1 MSMITIRN
9 LQFQYDAAPEINA
22 LYGIDLEIRK
32 GECIVL
38 TGESGCGKTT
48 LTRCLNG
55 LIPNF
60 FEGTLTGEI
69 LYEGVPVNKLEQ
81 YELSRKIGTVF
92 QDSRSQ
98 FFAVNTTDEVAFGCE
113 NLAFPTE
120 RINQNVDAAFSRMNI
135 DVLRDR
141 SLFGLSS
148 GEKQRLAVASIY
160 AMDTDVIVL
169 DEPTANLDGET
180 IQNLR
185 ELLFTLKA
193 EGKTLIISEHRL
205 SWLGGIADRYVY
217 MRKGRIEKIW
227 GAAEAACLSPDV
239 LREYGLRSIQN
250 VLFPTR
256 KTPARSDAN
265 ELTCQNL
272 CIYYG
277 KQEIIHDLNFHF
289 TWGEEGR
296 IIGIVGANGSGKT
309 TFSKVLCGLMAPRT
323 GKIHLNGK
331 KMTHRELLKKTY
343 FVMQDADYQL
353 FTESV
358 THEMELAARKN
369 KQKNVRS
376 SKEETTNI
384 LDRFGLAEYSE
395 RHPLS
400 LSGGQKQRV
409 TIAASIAAK
418 SDILV
423 LDEPTSGLDGRNML
437 RLKNILRELK
447 KQGMLIFIVTHD
459 AEFLEGLTDELLTI
473 SNKEENMDKRE
484 KQQSPL
490 RGILQFASQRK
501 GLLRISVILSVLS
514 SAFGMVPYAAVA
526 VLLGKALDNALTIEW
541 AVSLT
546 LVALAGYFLKHFLYS
561 KSTLCSHKAA
571 YEIIQNI
578 RCAIMRKMSKMSM
591 GTIQEKSS
599 GEFKQLVIDDS
610 GSFVPTSVT
619 AGEFTI
625 FAKTGPAVI
634 KKAGVVV
641 EHTDFVGKY
650 PLTPGRTLSALELSL
665 IPKLPEWYIIP
676 PEVVDICKHAQ
687 KTTGRPMQMRNFL
700 LRGPAGTGKTMGAKA
715 IAAGL
720 GLPYMKYT
728 CSANTEIFDFT
739 GMIFP
744 ETDAVS
750 TGSPELDREREILKS
765 MGGISYANVA
775 KLMRFPDLDDMDYDP
790 AGVYQALTGVEN
802 LAATV
807 QDCMSVVLEKVTE
820 KVQALSKR
828 AETCQSS
835 GQNYTYVE
843 TDFVKALK
851 HGYLVE
857 VQEPSTIIQPGV
869 LVGLNSLLEQ
879 EGSITLPTGEIIRRH
894 PDTVVIVTTNVSYEG
909 CRQMNQSVV
918 DRMSLVKDIEL
929 PEPEVMVQRAMAV
942 TGCADEYLVSQMV
955 QVVNDMADYC
965 RKNSITD
972 GACGMRSLIDWV
984 ISAEISGD
992 PYLSA
997 KYTVIS
1003 KATADEE
1010 DREALITT
1018 ILDPMFAPKRK
1029 RTSA

>member
-1 MSMITIRN
+1 MSVSINN
-9 LQFQYDAAPEINA
+9 LFNYSRSLPVPFDTMTNKKVKVASMYGAKTESTLCGSVIKAVHAMCRCMNGTGEGAVGQIDTNKSVAEYKSSVGPDAYHLVVFDAASGSA
-22 LYGIDLEIRK
+22 LASVYDKNTE
-32 GECIVL
+32 
-38 TGESGCGKTT
+38 
-48 LTRCLNG
+48 
-55 LIPNF
+55 LI
-60 FEGTLTGEI
+60 
-69 LYEGVPVNKLEQ
+69 EQ
-81 YELSRKIGTVF
+81 YVAHP
-92 QDSRSQ
+92 SQ
-98 FFAVNTTDEVAFGCE
+98 RDGAAIFFA
-113 NLAFPTE
+113 
-120 RINQNVDAAFSRMNI
+120 
-135 DVLRDR
+135 
-141 SLFGLSS
+141 
-148 GEKQRLAVASIY
+148 
-160 AMDTDVIVL
+160 
-169 DEPTANLDGET
+169 
-180 IQNLR
+180 
-185 ELLFTLKA
+185 
-193 EGKTLIISEHRL
+193 
-205 SWLGGIADRYVY
+205 
-217 MRKGRIEKIW
+217 
-227 GAAEAACLSPDV
+227 
-239 LREYGLRSIQN
+239 
-250 VLFPTR
+250 
-256 KTPARSDAN
+256 
-265 ELTCQNL
+265 
-272 CIYYG
+272 
-277 KQEIIHDLNFHF
+277 
-289 TWGEEGR
+289 
-296 IIGIVGANGSGKT
+296 
-309 TFSKVLCGLMAPRT
+309 LMPF
-323 GKIHLNGK
+323 L
-331 KMTHRELLKKTY
+331 M
-343 FVMQDADYQL
+343 
-353 FTESV
+353 S
-358 THEMELAARKN
+358 
-369 KQKNVRS
+369 
-376 SKEETTNI
+376 
-384 LDRFGLAEYSE
+384 
-395 RHPLS
+395 
-400 LSGGQKQRV
+400 
-409 TIAASIAAK
+409 
-418 SDILV
+418 
-423 LDEPTSGLDGRNML
+423 
-437 RLKNILRELK
+437 
-447 KQGMLIFIVTHD
+447 D
-459 AEFLEGLTDELLTI
+459 AEFDETFQEYYDQFI
-473 SNKEENMDKRE
+473 AGYPDMAKATESMA
-484 KQQSPL
+484 
-490 RGILQFASQRK
+490 ILC
-501 GLLRISVILSVLS
+501 
-514 SAFGMVPYAAVA
+514 
-526 VLLGKALDNALTIEW
+526 DNAYRRIKDDTCPAHINITVDKSGNLMR
-541 AVSLT
+541 VSQ
-546 LVALAGYFLKHFLYS
+546 G
-561 KSTLCSHKAA
+561 
-571 YEIIQNI
+571 
-578 RCAIMRKMSKMSM
+578 
-591 GTIQEKSS
+591 
-599 GEFKQLVIDDS
+599 QLDS

-619 AGEFTI
+619 AVEFTI

-750 TGSPELDREREILKS
+750 TGSSELDRERKILKS

-775 KLMRFPDLDDMDYDP
+775 KLLRLPDLDDMDYDP

-828 AETCQSS
+828 AEDRQSS

-909 CRQMNQSVV
+909 CRSMNQSVV

>member
-1 MSMITIRN
+1 MSVSINN
-9 LQFQYDAAPEINA
+9 LFNYSRSLPVPFDTMTNKKVKVASM
-22 LYGIDLEIRK
+22 YGAKTESTLCGSVIKAVHAMCRCMN
-32 GECIVL
+32 G
-38 TGESGCGKTT
+38 TGEGAVGQIDTNKSVAEYKSSVGPDAYHLVVFDTASGSALASVYDKNTE
-48 LTRCLNG
+48 
-55 LIPNF
+55 LI
-60 FEGTLTGEI
+60 
-69 LYEGVPVNKLEQ
+69 EQ
-81 YELSRKIGTVF
+81 YVAHP
-92 QDSRSQ
+92 SQ
-98 FFAVNTTDEVAFGCE
+98 RDGAAIFFA
-113 NLAFPTE
+113 
-120 RINQNVDAAFSRMNI
+120 
-135 DVLRDR
+135 
-141 SLFGLSS
+141 
-148 GEKQRLAVASIY
+148 
-160 AMDTDVIVL
+160 
-169 DEPTANLDGET
+169 
-180 IQNLR
+180 
-185 ELLFTLKA
+185 
-193 EGKTLIISEHRL
+193 
-205 SWLGGIADRYVY
+205 
-217 MRKGRIEKIW
+217 
-227 GAAEAACLSPDV
+227 
-239 LREYGLRSIQN
+239 
-250 VLFPTR
+250 
-256 KTPARSDAN
+256 
-265 ELTCQNL
+265 
-272 CIYYG
+272 
-277 KQEIIHDLNFHF
+277 
-289 TWGEEGR
+289 
-296 IIGIVGANGSGKT
+296 
-309 TFSKVLCGLMAPRT
+309 LMPF
-323 GKIHLNGK
+323 L
-331 KMTHRELLKKTY
+331 M
-343 FVMQDADYQL
+343 
-353 FTESV
+353 S
-358 THEMELAARKN
+358 
-369 KQKNVRS
+369 
-376 SKEETTNI
+376 
-384 LDRFGLAEYSE
+384 
-395 RHPLS
+395 
-400 LSGGQKQRV
+400 
-409 TIAASIAAK
+409 
-418 SDILV
+418 
-423 LDEPTSGLDGRNML
+423 
-437 RLKNILRELK
+437 
-447 KQGMLIFIVTHD
+447 D
-459 AEFLEGLTDELLTI
+459 AEFDETFQEYYDQFI
-473 SNKEENMDKRE
+473 AGYPDMAKATESMA
-484 KQQSPL
+484 
-490 RGILQFASQRK
+490 ILC
-501 GLLRISVILSVLS
+501 
-514 SAFGMVPYAAVA
+514 
-526 VLLGKALDNALTIEW
+526 DNAYRRIKDDTCPAHINITVDKSGNLMR
-541 AVSLT
+541 VSQ
-546 LVALAGYFLKHFLYS
+546 G
-561 KSTLCSHKAA
+561 
-571 YEIIQNI
+571 
-578 RCAIMRKMSKMSM
+578 
-591 GTIQEKSS
+591 
-599 GEFKQLVIDDS
+599 QLDS

-750 TGSPELDREREILKS
+750 TGSSELDREREILKS

-775 KLMRFPDLDDMDYDP
+775 KLLRLPDLDDMDYDP

-828 AETCQSS
+828 AENRQSS

-843 TDFVKALK
+843 TDFVKAVK

>member
-1 MSMITIRN
+1 MSVSINN
-9 LQFQYDAAPEINA
+9 LFNYSRSLPVPFDTMTNKKVKVASMYGAKTESTLCGSVIKAVHAMCRCMNGTGEGAVGQIDTNKSVAEYKSSVGPDAYHLVVFDAASGSA
-22 LYGIDLEIRK
+22 LASVYDKNTELIEQYVAHPSQRDGAAIFFA
-32 GECIVL
+32 
-38 TGESGCGKTT
+38 
-48 LTRCLNG
+48 
-55 LIPNF
+55 LIPF
-60 FEGTLTGEI
+60 
-69 LYEGVPVNKLEQ
+69 
-81 YELSRKIGTVF
+81 
-92 QDSRSQ
+92 
-98 FFAVNTTDEVAFGCE
+98 
-113 NLAFPTE
+113 
-120 RINQNVDAAFSRMNI
+120 
-135 DVLRDR
+135 
-141 SLFGLSS
+141 
-148 GEKQRLAVASIY
+148 
-160 AMDTDVIVL
+160 
-169 DEPTANLDGET
+169 
-180 IQNLR
+180 
-185 ELLFTLKA
+185 
-193 EGKTLIISEHRL
+193 
-205 SWLGGIADRYVY
+205 
-217 MRKGRIEKIW
+217 
-227 GAAEAACLSPDV
+227 
-239 LREYGLRSIQN
+239 
-250 VLFPTR
+250 
-256 KTPARSDAN
+256 
-265 ELTCQNL
+265 
-272 CIYYG
+272 
-277 KQEIIHDLNFHF
+277 
-289 TWGEEGR
+289 
-296 IIGIVGANGSGKT
+296 
-309 TFSKVLCGLMAPRT
+309 LM
-323 GKIHLNGK
+323 
-331 KMTHRELLKKTY
+331 
-343 FVMQDADYQL
+343 
-353 FTESV
+353 S
-358 THEMELAARKN
+358 
-369 KQKNVRS
+369 
-376 SKEETTNI
+376 
-384 LDRFGLAEYSE
+384 
-395 RHPLS
+395 
-400 LSGGQKQRV
+400 
-409 TIAASIAAK
+409 
-418 SDILV
+418 
-423 LDEPTSGLDGRNML
+423 
-437 RLKNILRELK
+437 
-447 KQGMLIFIVTHD
+447 D
-459 AEFLEGLTDELLTI
+459 AEFDETFQEYYDQFI
-473 SNKEENMDKRE
+473 AGYPDMAKATESMA
-484 KQQSPL
+484 
-490 RGILQFASQRK
+490 ILC
-501 GLLRISVILSVLS
+501 
-514 SAFGMVPYAAVA
+514 
-526 VLLGKALDNALTIEW
+526 DNAYRRIKDDTCPAHINITVDKSGNLMR
-541 AVSLT
+541 VSQ
-546 LVALAGYFLKHFLYS
+546 G
-561 KSTLCSHKAA
+561 
-571 YEIIQNI
+571 
-578 RCAIMRKMSKMSM
+578 
-591 GTIQEKSS
+591 
-599 GEFKQLVIDDS
+599 QLDS

-775 KLMRFPDLDDMDYDP
+775 KLMRLPDLDDMDYDP

-828 AETCQSS
+828 AENRQSS

>member
-1 MSMITIRN
+1 MSVSINN
-9 LQFQYDAAPEINA
+9 LFNYSRSLPVPFDTMTNKKVKVASMYGAKTESTLCGSVIKAVHAMCRCMNGTGEGAVGQIDTNKSVAEYKSSVGPDAYHLVVFDAASGSA
-22 LYGIDLEIRK
+22 LASVYDKNTE
-32 GECIVL
+32 
-38 TGESGCGKTT
+38 
-48 LTRCLNG
+48 
-55 LIPNF
+55 LI
-60 FEGTLTGEI
+60 
-69 LYEGVPVNKLEQ
+69 EQ
-81 YELSRKIGTVF
+81 YVAHP
-92 QDSRSQ
+92 SQ
-98 FFAVNTTDEVAFGCE
+98 RDGAAIFFA
-113 NLAFPTE
+113 
-120 RINQNVDAAFSRMNI
+120 
-135 DVLRDR
+135 
-141 SLFGLSS
+141 
-148 GEKQRLAVASIY
+148 
-160 AMDTDVIVL
+160 
-169 DEPTANLDGET
+169 
-180 IQNLR
+180 
-185 ELLFTLKA
+185 
-193 EGKTLIISEHRL
+193 
-205 SWLGGIADRYVY
+205 
-217 MRKGRIEKIW
+217 
-227 GAAEAACLSPDV
+227 
-239 LREYGLRSIQN
+239 
-250 VLFPTR
+250 
-256 KTPARSDAN
+256 
-265 ELTCQNL
+265 
-272 CIYYG
+272 
-277 KQEIIHDLNFHF
+277 
-289 TWGEEGR
+289 
-296 IIGIVGANGSGKT
+296 
-309 TFSKVLCGLMAPRT
+309 LMPF
-323 GKIHLNGK
+323 L
-331 KMTHRELLKKTY
+331 M
-343 FVMQDADYQL
+343 
-353 FTESV
+353 S
-358 THEMELAARKN
+358 
-369 KQKNVRS
+369 
-376 SKEETTNI
+376 
-384 LDRFGLAEYSE
+384 
-395 RHPLS
+395 
-400 LSGGQKQRV
+400 
-409 TIAASIAAK
+409 
-418 SDILV
+418 
-423 LDEPTSGLDGRNML
+423 
-437 RLKNILRELK
+437 
-447 KQGMLIFIVTHD
+447 D
-459 AEFLEGLTDELLTI
+459 AEFDETFQEYYDQFI
-473 SNKEENMDKRE
+473 AGYPDMAKATESMA
-484 KQQSPL
+484 
-490 RGILQFASQRK
+490 ILC
-501 GLLRISVILSVLS
+501 
-514 SAFGMVPYAAVA
+514 
-526 VLLGKALDNALTIEW
+526 DNAYRRIKDDTCPAHINITVDKSGNLMR
-541 AVSLT
+541 VSQ
-546 LVALAGYFLKHFLYS
+546 G
-561 KSTLCSHKAA
+561 
-571 YEIIQNI
+571 
-578 RCAIMRKMSKMSM
+578 
-591 GTIQEKSS
+591 
-599 GEFKQLVIDDS
+599 QLDS

-687 KTTGRPMQMRNFL
+687 KITGRPMQMRNFL

-750 TGSPELDREREILKS
+750 TGSSELDREREILKS

-775 KLMRFPDLDDMDYDP
+775 KLLRLPDLDDMDYDP

-828 AETCQSS
+828 TENRQSS

-909 CRQMNQSVV
+909 CRSMNQSVV

>member
-1 MSMITIRN
+1 MSVSINN
-9 LQFQYDAAPEINA
+9 LFNYSRSLPVPFDTMTNKKVKVASMYGAKTESTLCGSVIKAVHAMCRCMNGTGEGAVGQIDTNKSVAEYKSSVGPDAYHLVVFDAASGSA
-22 LYGIDLEIRK
+22 LASVYDKNTE
-32 GECIVL
+32 
-38 TGESGCGKTT
+38 
-48 LTRCLNG
+48 
-55 LIPNF
+55 LI
-60 FEGTLTGEI
+60 
-69 LYEGVPVNKLEQ
+69 EQ
-81 YELSRKIGTVF
+81 YVAHP
-92 QDSRSQ
+92 SQ
-98 FFAVNTTDEVAFGCE
+98 RDGAAIFFA
-113 NLAFPTE
+113 
-120 RINQNVDAAFSRMNI
+120 
-135 DVLRDR
+135 
-141 SLFGLSS
+141 
-148 GEKQRLAVASIY
+148 
-160 AMDTDVIVL
+160 
-169 DEPTANLDGET
+169 
-180 IQNLR
+180 
-185 ELLFTLKA
+185 
-193 EGKTLIISEHRL
+193 
-205 SWLGGIADRYVY
+205 
-217 MRKGRIEKIW
+217 
-227 GAAEAACLSPDV
+227 
-239 LREYGLRSIQN
+239 
-250 VLFPTR
+250 
-256 KTPARSDAN
+256 
-265 ELTCQNL
+265 
-272 CIYYG
+272 
-277 KQEIIHDLNFHF
+277 
-289 TWGEEGR
+289 
-296 IIGIVGANGSGKT
+296 
-309 TFSKVLCGLMAPRT
+309 LMPF
-323 GKIHLNGK
+323 L
-331 KMTHRELLKKTY
+331 M
-343 FVMQDADYQL
+343 
-353 FTESV
+353 S
-358 THEMELAARKN
+358 
-369 KQKNVRS
+369 
-376 SKEETTNI
+376 
-384 LDRFGLAEYSE
+384 
-395 RHPLS
+395 
-400 LSGGQKQRV
+400 
-409 TIAASIAAK
+409 
-418 SDILV
+418 
-423 LDEPTSGLDGRNML
+423 
-437 RLKNILRELK
+437 
-447 KQGMLIFIVTHD
+447 D
-459 AEFLEGLTDELLTI
+459 AEFDETFQEYYDQFI
-473 SNKEENMDKRE
+473 AGYPDMAKATESMA
-484 KQQSPL
+484 
-490 RGILQFASQRK
+490 ILC
-501 GLLRISVILSVLS
+501 
-514 SAFGMVPYAAVA
+514 
-526 VLLGKALDNALTIEW
+526 DNAYRRIKDDTCPAHINITVDKSGNLMR
-541 AVSLT
+541 VSQ
-546 LVALAGYFLKHFLYS
+546 G
-561 KSTLCSHKAA
+561 
-571 YEIIQNI
+571 
-578 RCAIMRKMSKMSM
+578 
-591 GTIQEKSS
+591 
-599 GEFKQLVIDDS
+599 QLDS

-641 EHTDFVGKY
+641 EHADFVGKY

-750 TGSPELDREREILKS
+750 TGSSELDREREILKS

-775 KLMRFPDLDDMDYDP
+775 KLMRLPDLDDMDYDP

-807 QDCMSVVLEKVTE
+807 QDCLSVVLEKVTE

-828 AETCQSS
+828 AENRQSS

-909 CRQMNQSVV
+909 CRSMNQSVV

-1029 RTSA
+1029 RTTA

>member
-1 MSMITIRN
+1 MSVSINN
-9 LQFQYDAAPEINA
+9 LFNY
-22 LYGIDLEIRK
+22 
-32 GECIVL
+32 
-38 TGESGCGKTT
+38 
-48 LTRCLNG
+48 
-55 LIPNF
+55 
-60 FEGTLTGEI
+60 
-69 LYEGVPVNKLEQ
+69 
-81 YELSRKIGTVF
+81 
-92 QDSRSQ
+92 SRSLPVP
-98 FFAVNTTDEVAFGCE
+98 FDTMTNKKV
-113 NLAFPTE
+113 
-120 RINQNVDAAFSRMNI
+120 
-135 DVLRDR
+135 
-141 SLFGLSS
+141 
-148 GEKQRLAVASIY
+148 KVASMY
-160 AMDTDVIVL
+160 GA
-169 DEPTANLDGET
+169 
-180 IQNLR
+180 
-185 ELLFTLKA
+185 
-193 EGKTLIISEHRL
+193 KTE
-205 SWLGGIADRYVY
+205 
-217 MRKGRIEKIW
+217 
-227 GAAEAACLSPDV
+227 
-239 LREYGLRSIQN
+239 
-250 VLFPTR
+250 
-256 KTPARSDAN
+256 
-265 ELTCQNL
+265 
-272 CIYYG
+272 
-277 KQEIIHDLNFHF
+277 
-289 TWGEEGR
+289 
-296 IIGIVGANGSGKT
+296 
-309 TFSKVLCGLMAPRT
+309 
-323 GKIHLNGK
+323 
-331 KMTHRELLKKTY
+331 
-343 FVMQDADYQL
+343 
-353 FTESV
+353 
-358 THEMELAARKN
+358 
-369 KQKNVRS
+369 
-376 SKEETTNI
+376 
-384 LDRFGLAEYSE
+384 
-395 RHPLS
+395 
-400 LSGGQKQRV
+400 
-409 TIAASIAAK
+409 
-418 SDILV
+418 
-423 LDEPTSGLDGRNML
+423 
-437 RLKNILRELK
+437 
-447 KQGMLIFIVTHD
+447 
-459 AEFLEGLTDELLTI
+459 
-473 SNKEENMDKRE
+473 
-484 KQQSPL
+484 
-490 RGILQFASQRK
+490 
-501 GLLRISVILSVLS
+501 
-514 SAFGMVPYAAVA
+514 
-526 VLLGKALDNALTIEW
+526 
-541 AVSLT
+541 
-546 LVALAGYFLKHFLYS
+546 
-561 KSTLCSHKAA
+561 STLCGSVIKAVHA
-571 YEIIQNI
+571 MC
-578 RCAIMRKMSKMSM
+578 RCMN
-591 GTIQEKSS
+591 GTGEGAVGQIDTNKSVAEYKSS
-599 GEFKQLVIDDS
+599 VGLDAYHLVVFDAASGSALASVYDKNTELIEQYVAHPSQRDGAAIFFALMPFLMSDVEFDETFQEYYDQFIAGYPDMAKATESMAILCDNAYRRIKDDTCPAHINITVDKSGNLMRVSQGQLDS

-750 TGSPELDREREILKS
+750 TGCSELDREREILKS

-775 KLMRFPDLDDMDYDP
+775 KLMRLPDLDDMDYDP

-828 AETCQSS
+828 AENRQSS

-909 CRQMNQSVV
+909 CRSMNQSVV

-984 ISAEISGD
+984 ISAEISSD

>member
-1 MSMITIRN
+1 MSVSINN
-9 LQFQYDAAPEINA
+9 LFNYSRSLPVPFDTMTNKKVKVASMYGAKTESTLCGSVIKAVHAMCRCMNGTGEGAVGQIDTNKSVAEYKSSVGPDAYHLVVFDAASGSA
-22 LYGIDLEIRK
+22 LASVYDKNTE
-32 GECIVL
+32 
-38 TGESGCGKTT
+38 
-48 LTRCLNG
+48 
-55 LIPNF
+55 LI
-60 FEGTLTGEI
+60 
-69 LYEGVPVNKLEQ
+69 EQ
-81 YELSRKIGTVF
+81 YVAHP
-92 QDSRSQ
+92 SQ
-98 FFAVNTTDEVAFGCE
+98 RDGAAIFFA
-113 NLAFPTE
+113 
-120 RINQNVDAAFSRMNI
+120 
-135 DVLRDR
+135 
-141 SLFGLSS
+141 
-148 GEKQRLAVASIY
+148 
-160 AMDTDVIVL
+160 
-169 DEPTANLDGET
+169 
-180 IQNLR
+180 
-185 ELLFTLKA
+185 
-193 EGKTLIISEHRL
+193 
-205 SWLGGIADRYVY
+205 
-217 MRKGRIEKIW
+217 
-227 GAAEAACLSPDV
+227 
-239 LREYGLRSIQN
+239 
-250 VLFPTR
+250 
-256 KTPARSDAN
+256 
-265 ELTCQNL
+265 
-272 CIYYG
+272 
-277 KQEIIHDLNFHF
+277 
-289 TWGEEGR
+289 
-296 IIGIVGANGSGKT
+296 
-309 TFSKVLCGLMAPRT
+309 LMPF
-323 GKIHLNGK
+323 L
-331 KMTHRELLKKTY
+331 M
-343 FVMQDADYQL
+343 
-353 FTESV
+353 S
-358 THEMELAARKN
+358 
-369 KQKNVRS
+369 
-376 SKEETTNI
+376 
-384 LDRFGLAEYSE
+384 
-395 RHPLS
+395 
-400 LSGGQKQRV
+400 
-409 TIAASIAAK
+409 
-418 SDILV
+418 
-423 LDEPTSGLDGRNML
+423 
-437 RLKNILRELK
+437 
-447 KQGMLIFIVTHD
+447 D
-459 AEFLEGLTDELLTI
+459 AEFDETFQEYYDQFI
-473 SNKEENMDKRE
+473 AGYPDMAKATESMA
-484 KQQSPL
+484 
-490 RGILQFASQRK
+490 ILC
-501 GLLRISVILSVLS
+501 
-514 SAFGMVPYAAVA
+514 
-526 VLLGKALDNALTIEW
+526 DNAYRRIKDDTCPAHINITVDKSGNLMR
-541 AVSLT
+541 VSQ
-546 LVALAGYFLKHFLYS
+546 G
-561 KSTLCSHKAA
+561 
-571 YEIIQNI
+571 
-578 RCAIMRKMSKMSM
+578 
-591 GTIQEKSS
+591 
-599 GEFKQLVIDDS
+599 QLDS

-775 KLMRFPDLDDMDYDP
+775 KLLRLPDLDDMDYDP

-828 AETCQSS
+828 AENHQSS

>member
-1 MSMITIRN
+1 MSVSINN
-9 LQFQYDAAPEINA
+9 LFNY
-22 LYGIDLEIRK
+22 
-32 GECIVL
+32 
-38 TGESGCGKTT
+38 
-48 LTRCLNG
+48 
-55 LIPNF
+55 
-60 FEGTLTGEI
+60 
-69 LYEGVPVNKLEQ
+69 
-81 YELSRKIGTVF
+81 
-92 QDSRSQ
+92 SRSLPVP
-98 FFAVNTTDEVAFGCE
+98 FDTMTNKKV
-113 NLAFPTE
+113 
-120 RINQNVDAAFSRMNI
+120 
-135 DVLRDR
+135 
-141 SLFGLSS
+141 
-148 GEKQRLAVASIY
+148 KVASMY
-160 AMDTDVIVL
+160 GA
-169 DEPTANLDGET
+169 
-180 IQNLR
+180 
-185 ELLFTLKA
+185 
-193 EGKTLIISEHRL
+193 KTE
-205 SWLGGIADRYVY
+205 
-217 MRKGRIEKIW
+217 
-227 GAAEAACLSPDV
+227 
-239 LREYGLRSIQN
+239 
-250 VLFPTR
+250 
-256 KTPARSDAN
+256 
-265 ELTCQNL
+265 
-272 CIYYG
+272 
-277 KQEIIHDLNFHF
+277 
-289 TWGEEGR
+289 
-296 IIGIVGANGSGKT
+296 
-309 TFSKVLCGLMAPRT
+309 
-323 GKIHLNGK
+323 
-331 KMTHRELLKKTY
+331 
-343 FVMQDADYQL
+343 
-353 FTESV
+353 
-358 THEMELAARKN
+358 
-369 KQKNVRS
+369 
-376 SKEETTNI
+376 
-384 LDRFGLAEYSE
+384 
-395 RHPLS
+395 
-400 LSGGQKQRV
+400 
-409 TIAASIAAK
+409 
-418 SDILV
+418 
-423 LDEPTSGLDGRNML
+423 
-437 RLKNILRELK
+437 
-447 KQGMLIFIVTHD
+447 
-459 AEFLEGLTDELLTI
+459 
-473 SNKEENMDKRE
+473 
-484 KQQSPL
+484 
-490 RGILQFASQRK
+490 
-501 GLLRISVILSVLS
+501 
-514 SAFGMVPYAAVA
+514 
-526 VLLGKALDNALTIEW
+526 
-541 AVSLT
+541 
-546 LVALAGYFLKHFLYS
+546 
-561 KSTLCSHKAA
+561 STLCGSVIKAVHA
-571 YEIIQNI
+571 MC
-578 RCAIMRKMSKMSM
+578 RCMN
-591 GTIQEKSS
+591 GTGEGAVGQIDTNKSVAEYKSS
-599 GEFKQLVIDDS
+599 VGPDAYHLVVFDAASGSALASVYDKNTELIEQYVAHPSQRDGAAIFFALMPFLMSDVEFDETFQEYYDQFIAGYPDMAKATESMAILCDNAYRRIKDDTCPAHINITVDKSGNLMRVSQGQLDS

-750 TGSPELDREREILKS
+750 TGSSELDREREILKS

-775 KLMRFPDLDDMDYDP
+775 KLMRLPDLDDMDYDP

-828 AETCQSS
+828 AENRQSS

-942 TGCADEYLVSQMV
+942 TGCADECLVSQMV

>member
-1 MSMITIRN
+1 MSVSINN
-9 LQFQYDAAPEINA
+9 LFNYSRSLPVPFDTMTNKKVKVASMYGAKTESTLCGSVIKAVHAMCRCMNGTGEGAVGQIDTNKSVAEYKSSVGPDAYHLVVFDAASGSA
-22 LYGIDLEIRK
+22 LASVYDKNTE
-32 GECIVL
+32 
-38 TGESGCGKTT
+38 
-48 LTRCLNG
+48 
-55 LIPNF
+55 LI
-60 FEGTLTGEI
+60 
-69 LYEGVPVNKLEQ
+69 EQ
-81 YELSRKIGTVF
+81 YVAHP
-92 QDSRSQ
+92 SQ
-98 FFAVNTTDEVAFGCE
+98 RDGAAIFFA
-113 NLAFPTE
+113 
-120 RINQNVDAAFSRMNI
+120 
-135 DVLRDR
+135 
-141 SLFGLSS
+141 
-148 GEKQRLAVASIY
+148 
-160 AMDTDVIVL
+160 
-169 DEPTANLDGET
+169 
-180 IQNLR
+180 
-185 ELLFTLKA
+185 
-193 EGKTLIISEHRL
+193 
-205 SWLGGIADRYVY
+205 
-217 MRKGRIEKIW
+217 
-227 GAAEAACLSPDV
+227 
-239 LREYGLRSIQN
+239 
-250 VLFPTR
+250 
-256 KTPARSDAN
+256 
-265 ELTCQNL
+265 
-272 CIYYG
+272 
-277 KQEIIHDLNFHF
+277 
-289 TWGEEGR
+289 
-296 IIGIVGANGSGKT
+296 
-309 TFSKVLCGLMAPRT
+309 LMPF
-323 GKIHLNGK
+323 L
-331 KMTHRELLKKTY
+331 M
-343 FVMQDADYQL
+343 
-353 FTESV
+353 S
-358 THEMELAARKN
+358 
-369 KQKNVRS
+369 
-376 SKEETTNI
+376 
-384 LDRFGLAEYSE
+384 
-395 RHPLS
+395 
-400 LSGGQKQRV
+400 
-409 TIAASIAAK
+409 
-418 SDILV
+418 
-423 LDEPTSGLDGRNML
+423 
-437 RLKNILRELK
+437 
-447 KQGMLIFIVTHD
+447 D
-459 AEFLEGLTDELLTI
+459 AEFDETFQEYYDQFI
-473 SNKEENMDKRE
+473 AGYPDMAKATESMA
-484 KQQSPL
+484 
-490 RGILQFASQRK
+490 ILC
-501 GLLRISVILSVLS
+501 
-514 SAFGMVPYAAVA
+514 
-526 VLLGKALDNALTIEW
+526 DNAYRRIKDDTCPAHINITVDKSGNLMR
-541 AVSLT
+541 VSQ
-546 LVALAGYFLKHFLYS
+546 G
-561 KSTLCSHKAA
+561 
-571 YEIIQNI
+571 
-578 RCAIMRKMSKMSM
+578 
-591 GTIQEKSS
+591 
-599 GEFKQLVIDDS
+599 QLDS

-750 TGSPELDREREILKS
+750 TGSSELDREREILKS

-775 KLMRFPDLDDMDYDP
+775 KLLRLPDLDDMDYDP

-828 AETCQSS
+828 AENRQSS

-857 VQEPSTIIQPGV
+857 IQEPSTIIQPGV

-909 CRQMNQSVV
+909 CRSMNQSVV

>member
-1 MSMITIRN
+1 MSVSINN
-9 LQFQYDAAPEINA
+9 LFNYSRSLPVPFDTMTNKKVKVASMYGAKTESTLCGSVIKAVHAMCRCMNGTGEGAVGQIDANKSVAEYKSSVGPDAYHLVVFDAASGSA
-22 LYGIDLEIRK
+22 LASVYDKNTE
-32 GECIVL
+32 
-38 TGESGCGKTT
+38 
-48 LTRCLNG
+48 
-55 LIPNF
+55 LI
-60 FEGTLTGEI
+60 
-69 LYEGVPVNKLEQ
+69 EQ
-81 YELSRKIGTVF
+81 YVAHP
-92 QDSRSQ
+92 SQ
-98 FFAVNTTDEVAFGCE
+98 RDGAAIFFA
-113 NLAFPTE
+113 
-120 RINQNVDAAFSRMNI
+120 
-135 DVLRDR
+135 
-141 SLFGLSS
+141 
-148 GEKQRLAVASIY
+148 
-160 AMDTDVIVL
+160 
-169 DEPTANLDGET
+169 
-180 IQNLR
+180 
-185 ELLFTLKA
+185 
-193 EGKTLIISEHRL
+193 
-205 SWLGGIADRYVY
+205 
-217 MRKGRIEKIW
+217 
-227 GAAEAACLSPDV
+227 
-239 LREYGLRSIQN
+239 
-250 VLFPTR
+250 
-256 KTPARSDAN
+256 
-265 ELTCQNL
+265 
-272 CIYYG
+272 
-277 KQEIIHDLNFHF
+277 
-289 TWGEEGR
+289 
-296 IIGIVGANGSGKT
+296 
-309 TFSKVLCGLMAPRT
+309 LMPF
-323 GKIHLNGK
+323 L
-331 KMTHRELLKKTY
+331 M
-343 FVMQDADYQL
+343 
-353 FTESV
+353 S
-358 THEMELAARKN
+358 
-369 KQKNVRS
+369 
-376 SKEETTNI
+376 
-384 LDRFGLAEYSE
+384 
-395 RHPLS
+395 
-400 LSGGQKQRV
+400 
-409 TIAASIAAK
+409 
-418 SDILV
+418 
-423 LDEPTSGLDGRNML
+423 
-437 RLKNILRELK
+437 
-447 KQGMLIFIVTHD
+447 D
-459 AEFLEGLTDELLTI
+459 AEFDETFQEYYDQFI
-473 SNKEENMDKRE
+473 AGYPDMAKATESMA
-484 KQQSPL
+484 
-490 RGILQFASQRK
+490 ILC
-501 GLLRISVILSVLS
+501 
-514 SAFGMVPYAAVA
+514 
-526 VLLGKALDNALTIEW
+526 DNAYRRIKDDTCPAHINITVDKSGNLMR
-541 AVSLT
+541 VSQ
-546 LVALAGYFLKHFLYS
+546 G
-561 KSTLCSHKAA
+561 
-571 YEIIQNI
+571 
-578 RCAIMRKMSKMSM
+578 
-591 GTIQEKSS
+591 
-599 GEFKQLVIDDS
+599 QLDS

-750 TGSPELDREREILKS
+750 TGSSELDREREILKS

-775 KLMRFPDLDDMDYDP
+775 KLMRLPDLDDMDYDP

-828 AETCQSS
+828 AENRQSS

-843 TDFVKALK
+843 TDFVKALR

>member
-1 MSMITIRN
+1 MSVSINN
-9 LQFQYDAAPEINA
+9 LFNYSRSLPVPFDTMTNKKVKVASMYGAKTESTLCGSVIKAVHAMCRCMNGTGEGAVGQIDTNKSVAEYKSSVGPDAYHLVVFDAASGSA
-22 LYGIDLEIRK
+22 LASVYDKNTE
-32 GECIVL
+32 
-38 TGESGCGKTT
+38 
-48 LTRCLNG
+48 
-55 LIPNF
+55 LI
-60 FEGTLTGEI
+60 
-69 LYEGVPVNKLEQ
+69 EQ
-81 YELSRKIGTVF
+81 YVAHP
-92 QDSRSQ
+92 SQ
-98 FFAVNTTDEVAFGCE
+98 RDGAAIFFA
-113 NLAFPTE
+113 
-120 RINQNVDAAFSRMNI
+120 
-135 DVLRDR
+135 
-141 SLFGLSS
+141 
-148 GEKQRLAVASIY
+148 
-160 AMDTDVIVL
+160 
-169 DEPTANLDGET
+169 
-180 IQNLR
+180 
-185 ELLFTLKA
+185 
-193 EGKTLIISEHRL
+193 
-205 SWLGGIADRYVY
+205 
-217 MRKGRIEKIW
+217 
-227 GAAEAACLSPDV
+227 
-239 LREYGLRSIQN
+239 
-250 VLFPTR
+250 
-256 KTPARSDAN
+256 
-265 ELTCQNL
+265 
-272 CIYYG
+272 
-277 KQEIIHDLNFHF
+277 
-289 TWGEEGR
+289 
-296 IIGIVGANGSGKT
+296 
-309 TFSKVLCGLMAPRT
+309 LMPF
-323 GKIHLNGK
+323 L
-331 KMTHRELLKKTY
+331 M
-343 FVMQDADYQL
+343 
-353 FTESV
+353 S
-358 THEMELAARKN
+358 
-369 KQKNVRS
+369 
-376 SKEETTNI
+376 
-384 LDRFGLAEYSE
+384 
-395 RHPLS
+395 
-400 LSGGQKQRV
+400 
-409 TIAASIAAK
+409 
-418 SDILV
+418 
-423 LDEPTSGLDGRNML
+423 
-437 RLKNILRELK
+437 
-447 KQGMLIFIVTHD
+447 D
-459 AEFLEGLTDELLTI
+459 AEFDETFQEYYDQFI
-473 SNKEENMDKRE
+473 AGYPDMAKATESMA
-484 KQQSPL
+484 
-490 RGILQFASQRK
+490 ILC
-501 GLLRISVILSVLS
+501 
-514 SAFGMVPYAAVA
+514 
-526 VLLGKALDNALTIEW
+526 DNAYRRIKDDTCPAHINITVDKSGNLMR
-541 AVSLT
+541 VSQ
-546 LVALAGYFLKHFLYS
+546 G
-561 KSTLCSHKAA
+561 
-571 YEIIQNI
+571 
-578 RCAIMRKMSKMSM
+578 
-591 GTIQEKSS
+591 
-599 GEFKQLVIDDS
+599 QLDS

-687 KTTGRPMQMRNFL
+687 KTTGRLMQMRNFL

-750 TGSPELDREREILKS
+750 TGSSELDREREILKS

-775 KLMRFPDLDDMDYDP
+775 KLLRLPDLDDMDYDP

-828 AETCQSS
+828 AENRQSS

>member
-1 MSMITIRN
+1 MSVSINN
-9 LQFQYDAAPEINA
+9 LFNYSRSLPVPFDTMTNKKVKVASMYGAKTESTLCASVIKAVHAMCRCMNGTGEGAVGQIDTNKSVAEYKSSVGPDAYHLVVFDAASGSA
-22 LYGIDLEIRK
+22 LASVYDKNTE
-32 GECIVL
+32 
-38 TGESGCGKTT
+38 
-48 LTRCLNG
+48 
-55 LIPNF
+55 LI
-60 FEGTLTGEI
+60 
-69 LYEGVPVNKLEQ
+69 EQ
-81 YELSRKIGTVF
+81 YVAHP
-92 QDSRSQ
+92 SQ
-98 FFAVNTTDEVAFGCE
+98 RDGAAIFFA
-113 NLAFPTE
+113 
-120 RINQNVDAAFSRMNI
+120 
-135 DVLRDR
+135 
-141 SLFGLSS
+141 
-148 GEKQRLAVASIY
+148 
-160 AMDTDVIVL
+160 
-169 DEPTANLDGET
+169 
-180 IQNLR
+180 
-185 ELLFTLKA
+185 
-193 EGKTLIISEHRL
+193 
-205 SWLGGIADRYVY
+205 
-217 MRKGRIEKIW
+217 
-227 GAAEAACLSPDV
+227 
-239 LREYGLRSIQN
+239 
-250 VLFPTR
+250 
-256 KTPARSDAN
+256 
-265 ELTCQNL
+265 
-272 CIYYG
+272 
-277 KQEIIHDLNFHF
+277 
-289 TWGEEGR
+289 
-296 IIGIVGANGSGKT
+296 
-309 TFSKVLCGLMAPRT
+309 LMPF
-323 GKIHLNGK
+323 L
-331 KMTHRELLKKTY
+331 M
-343 FVMQDADYQL
+343 
-353 FTESV
+353 S
-358 THEMELAARKN
+358 
-369 KQKNVRS
+369 
-376 SKEETTNI
+376 
-384 LDRFGLAEYSE
+384 
-395 RHPLS
+395 
-400 LSGGQKQRV
+400 
-409 TIAASIAAK
+409 
-418 SDILV
+418 
-423 LDEPTSGLDGRNML
+423 
-437 RLKNILRELK
+437 
-447 KQGMLIFIVTHD
+447 D
-459 AEFLEGLTDELLTI
+459 AEFDETFQEYYDQFI
-473 SNKEENMDKRE
+473 AGYPDMAKATESMA
-484 KQQSPL
+484 
-490 RGILQFASQRK
+490 ILC
-501 GLLRISVILSVLS
+501 
-514 SAFGMVPYAAVA
+514 
-526 VLLGKALDNALTIEW
+526 DNAYRRIKDDTCPAHINITVDKSGNLMR
-541 AVSLT
+541 VSQ
-546 LVALAGYFLKHFLYS
+546 G
-561 KSTLCSHKAA
+561 
-571 YEIIQNI
+571 
-578 RCAIMRKMSKMSM
+578 
-591 GTIQEKSS
+591 
-599 GEFKQLVIDDS
+599 QLDS

-775 KLMRFPDLDDMDYDP
+775 KLMRLPDLDDMDYDP

-820 KVQALSKR
+820 KVQALSKH
-828 AETCQSS
+828 AENRQSS

-909 CRQMNQSVV
+909 CRSMNQSVV

-929 PEPEVMVQRAMAV
+929 PEPEVMVERAMAV

>member
-1 MSMITIRN
+1 MSVSINN
-9 LQFQYDAAPEINA
+9 LFNYSRSLPVPFDTMTNKKVKVASMYGAKTESTLCGSVIKAVHAMCRCMNGTGEGAVGQIDTNKSVAEYKSSVSPDAYHLVVFDAASGSA
-22 LYGIDLEIRK
+22 LASVYDKNTE
-32 GECIVL
+32 
-38 TGESGCGKTT
+38 
-48 LTRCLNG
+48 
-55 LIPNF
+55 LI
-60 FEGTLTGEI
+60 
-69 LYEGVPVNKLEQ
+69 EQ
-81 YELSRKIGTVF
+81 YVAHP
-92 QDSRSQ
+92 SQ
-98 FFAVNTTDEVAFGCE
+98 RDGAAIFFA
-113 NLAFPTE
+113 
-120 RINQNVDAAFSRMNI
+120 
-135 DVLRDR
+135 
-141 SLFGLSS
+141 
-148 GEKQRLAVASIY
+148 
-160 AMDTDVIVL
+160 
-169 DEPTANLDGET
+169 
-180 IQNLR
+180 
-185 ELLFTLKA
+185 
-193 EGKTLIISEHRL
+193 
-205 SWLGGIADRYVY
+205 
-217 MRKGRIEKIW
+217 
-227 GAAEAACLSPDV
+227 
-239 LREYGLRSIQN
+239 
-250 VLFPTR
+250 
-256 KTPARSDAN
+256 
-265 ELTCQNL
+265 
-272 CIYYG
+272 
-277 KQEIIHDLNFHF
+277 
-289 TWGEEGR
+289 
-296 IIGIVGANGSGKT
+296 
-309 TFSKVLCGLMAPRT
+309 LMPF
-323 GKIHLNGK
+323 L
-331 KMTHRELLKKTY
+331 M
-343 FVMQDADYQL
+343 
-353 FTESV
+353 S
-358 THEMELAARKN
+358 
-369 KQKNVRS
+369 
-376 SKEETTNI
+376 
-384 LDRFGLAEYSE
+384 
-395 RHPLS
+395 
-400 LSGGQKQRV
+400 
-409 TIAASIAAK
+409 
-418 SDILV
+418 
-423 LDEPTSGLDGRNML
+423 
-437 RLKNILRELK
+437 
-447 KQGMLIFIVTHD
+447 D
-459 AEFLEGLTDELLTI
+459 AEFDETFQEYYDQFI
-473 SNKEENMDKRE
+473 AGYPDMAKATESMA
-484 KQQSPL
+484 
-490 RGILQFASQRK
+490 ILC
-501 GLLRISVILSVLS
+501 
-514 SAFGMVPYAAVA
+514 
-526 VLLGKALDNALTIEW
+526 DNAYRRIKDDTCPAHINITVDKSGNLMR
-541 AVSLT
+541 VSQ
-546 LVALAGYFLKHFLYS
+546 G
-561 KSTLCSHKAA
+561 
-571 YEIIQNI
+571 
-578 RCAIMRKMSKMSM
+578 
-591 GTIQEKSS
+591 
-599 GEFKQLVIDDS
+599 QLDS

-775 KLMRFPDLDDMDYDP
+775 KLLRLPDLDDMDYDP

-828 AETCQSS
+828 AENRQSS

>member
-1 MSMITIRN
+1 MSVSINN
-9 LQFQYDAAPEINA
+9 LFNYSRSLPVPFDTMTNKKVKVASMYGAKTESTLCGSVIKAVHAMCRCMNGTGEGAVGQIDTNKSVAEYKSSVGPDAYHLVVFDAASGSA
-22 LYGIDLEIRK
+22 LTSVYDKNTE
-32 GECIVL
+32 
-38 TGESGCGKTT
+38 
-48 LTRCLNG
+48 
-55 LIPNF
+55 LI
-60 FEGTLTGEI
+60 
-69 LYEGVPVNKLEQ
+69 EQ
-81 YELSRKIGTVF
+81 YVAHPNQRDGAAI
-92 QDSRSQ
+92 
-98 FFAVNTTDEVAFGCE
+98 FFA
-113 NLAFPTE
+113 
-120 RINQNVDAAFSRMNI
+120 
-135 DVLRDR
+135 
-141 SLFGLSS
+141 
-148 GEKQRLAVASIY
+148 
-160 AMDTDVIVL
+160 
-169 DEPTANLDGET
+169 
-180 IQNLR
+180 
-185 ELLFTLKA
+185 
-193 EGKTLIISEHRL
+193 
-205 SWLGGIADRYVY
+205 
-217 MRKGRIEKIW
+217 
-227 GAAEAACLSPDV
+227 
-239 LREYGLRSIQN
+239 
-250 VLFPTR
+250 
-256 KTPARSDAN
+256 
-265 ELTCQNL
+265 
-272 CIYYG
+272 
-277 KQEIIHDLNFHF
+277 
-289 TWGEEGR
+289 
-296 IIGIVGANGSGKT
+296 
-309 TFSKVLCGLMAPRT
+309 LMPF
-323 GKIHLNGK
+323 L
-331 KMTHRELLKKTY
+331 M
-343 FVMQDADYQL
+343 
-353 FTESV
+353 S
-358 THEMELAARKN
+358 
-369 KQKNVRS
+369 
-376 SKEETTNI
+376 
-384 LDRFGLAEYSE
+384 
-395 RHPLS
+395 
-400 LSGGQKQRV
+400 
-409 TIAASIAAK
+409 
-418 SDILV
+418 
-423 LDEPTSGLDGRNML
+423 
-437 RLKNILRELK
+437 
-447 KQGMLIFIVTHD
+447 D
-459 AEFLEGLTDELLTI
+459 AEFDETFQEYYDQFI
-473 SNKEENMDKRE
+473 AGYPDMAKATESMA
-484 KQQSPL
+484 
-490 RGILQFASQRK
+490 ILC
-501 GLLRISVILSVLS
+501 
-514 SAFGMVPYAAVA
+514 
-526 VLLGKALDNALTIEW
+526 DNAYRRIKDDTCPAHINITVDKSGSLMR
-541 AVSLT
+541 VSQ
-546 LVALAGYFLKHFLYS
+546 G
-561 KSTLCSHKAA
+561 
-571 YEIIQNI
+571 
-578 RCAIMRKMSKMSM
+578 
-591 GTIQEKSS
+591 
-599 GEFKQLVIDDS
+599 QLDS

-775 KLMRFPDLDDMDYDP
+775 KLMLLPDLDDMDYDP

-807 QDCMSVVLEKVTE
+807 QDCMCVVLEKVTE

-828 AETCQSS
+828 AENRQSS

-918 DRMSLVKDIEL
+918 DRMSLVKDIDL

>member
-1 MSMITIRN
+1 MSVSINN
-9 LQFQYDAAPEINA
+9 LFNYSRSLPVPFDTMTNKKVKVASMYGAKTESTLCGSVIKAVHAMCRCMNGTGEGAVGQIDTNKSVAEYKSSVGPDAYHLVVFDAASGSA
-22 LYGIDLEIRK
+22 LASVYDKNTE
-32 GECIVL
+32 
-38 TGESGCGKTT
+38 
-48 LTRCLNG
+48 
-55 LIPNF
+55 LI
-60 FEGTLTGEI
+60 
-69 LYEGVPVNKLEQ
+69 EQ
-81 YELSRKIGTVF
+81 YVAHP
-92 QDSRSQ
+92 SQ
-98 FFAVNTTDEVAFGCE
+98 RDGAAIFFA
-113 NLAFPTE
+113 
-120 RINQNVDAAFSRMNI
+120 
-135 DVLRDR
+135 
-141 SLFGLSS
+141 
-148 GEKQRLAVASIY
+148 
-160 AMDTDVIVL
+160 
-169 DEPTANLDGET
+169 
-180 IQNLR
+180 
-185 ELLFTLKA
+185 
-193 EGKTLIISEHRL
+193 
-205 SWLGGIADRYVY
+205 
-217 MRKGRIEKIW
+217 
-227 GAAEAACLSPDV
+227 
-239 LREYGLRSIQN
+239 
-250 VLFPTR
+250 
-256 KTPARSDAN
+256 
-265 ELTCQNL
+265 
-272 CIYYG
+272 
-277 KQEIIHDLNFHF
+277 
-289 TWGEEGR
+289 
-296 IIGIVGANGSGKT
+296 
-309 TFSKVLCGLMAPRT
+309 LMPF
-323 GKIHLNGK
+323 L
-331 KMTHRELLKKTY
+331 M
-343 FVMQDADYQL
+343 
-353 FTESV
+353 S
-358 THEMELAARKN
+358 
-369 KQKNVRS
+369 
-376 SKEETTNI
+376 
-384 LDRFGLAEYSE
+384 
-395 RHPLS
+395 
-400 LSGGQKQRV
+400 
-409 TIAASIAAK
+409 
-418 SDILV
+418 
-423 LDEPTSGLDGRNML
+423 
-437 RLKNILRELK
+437 
-447 KQGMLIFIVTHD
+447 D
-459 AEFLEGLTDELLTI
+459 AEFDETFQEYYDQFI
-473 SNKEENMDKRE
+473 AGYPDMAKATESMA
-484 KQQSPL
+484 
-490 RGILQFASQRK
+490 ILC
-501 GLLRISVILSVLS
+501 
-514 SAFGMVPYAAVA
+514 
-526 VLLGKALDNALTIEW
+526 DNAYRRIKDDTCPAHINITVDKSGNLMR
-541 AVSLT
+541 VSQ
-546 LVALAGYFLKHFLYS
+546 G
-561 KSTLCSHKAA
+561 
-571 YEIIQNI
+571 
-578 RCAIMRKMSKMSM
+578 
-591 GTIQEKSS
+591 
-599 GEFKQLVIDDS
+599 QLDS

-750 TGSPELDREREILKS
+750 TGSSELDREREILKS

-775 KLMRFPDLDDMDYDP
+775 KLLRLPDLDDMDYDP

-828 AETCQSS
+828 TENRQSS

-869 LVGLNSLLEQ
+869 LVGLKSLLEQ

-909 CRQMNQSVV
+909 CRSMNQSVV